1 MSPLHVAMLI
11 QGYFPLIGGAE
22 RQVGAVAEHLTQ
34 AGVKVSIIT
43 RRYPGL
49 SAFEIISGVPVYRI
63 PIPGPKISASFSYTL
78 FTIPLLAKLK
88 PDILHA
94 HVIFSPATT
103 AVIAKSLLGIPVA
116 LTAHRSGPLGDIE
129 RLKKKI
135 LGNARLAMFRRS
147 VDLFI
152 PISLEI
158 DKEMELAGIPAHMRK
173 PVPNGVDTKRF
184 CPPSGIEHRS
194 SIRKRL
200 NLPTDSIIAIFTGRL
215 APEKRVDQLV
225 NAWNSIRNEIPSAI
239 LLILGTGDLRDT
251 LQSTAGEG
259 VIFAG
264 AIDDVSPYLQAS
276 DLFVLPSIAEG
287 LSVAMLEAMSCGLPA
302 LVTNVGGASDV
313 ISHGTNGWLIPPDEP
328 DTLTQ
333 SLMKLLGNET
343 LRNKL
348 GIAARK
354 TVEANYSLEAV
365 AQQLLNLYTEL
376 ASSTGKTKHG

>member
-1 MSPLHVAMLI
+1 MSALHVAMLI

-22 RQVGAVAEHLTQ
+22 RQVGAVAEYLTQ

-49 SAFEIISGVPVYRI
+49 PAFEIISGVPVHRM

-78 FTIPLLAKLK
+78 FAIQLLAKLK
-88 PDILHA
+88 PDIIHA

-103 AVIAKSLLGIPVA
+103 AVIAKGILGIPVA

-129 RLKKKI
+129 RLKNKI
-135 LGNARLAMFRRS
+135 MGNVRLAVFNRL

-158 DKEMELAGIPAHMRK
+158 DKEMELAGIPANKRK

-184 CPPSGIEHRS
+184 SPPSGIEHRS
-194 SIRKRL
+194 LIRKQL
-200 NLPTDSIIAIFTGRL
+200 NLPINSKIAIFTGRL

-225 NAWNSIRNEIPSAI
+225 NAWNSIRNEIPAAT
-239 LLILGTGDLRDT
+239 LLILGTGDLRES
-251 LQSTAGEG
+251 LQSIAGEG

-313 ISHGTNGWLIPPDEP
+313 ITHGTNGWLIPPDEP
-328 DTLTQ
+328 EILVQ
-333 SLMKLLGNET
+333 SLLTLLSNDFLRSNLGN
-343 LRNKL
+343 
-348 GIAARK
+348 ASRK
-354 TVEANYSLEAV
+354 TIENKYSLEAV
-365 AQQLLNLYTEL
+365 AQQLLELYTQL
-376 ASSTGKTKHG
+376 ASFADKR